1 MWVAIW
7 GWTLCLVL
15 PVHAVDPVFTPEIL
29 SDAAGNT
36 ADSASMITWA
46 GWPATDGYLL
56 SEPSRISEGLSTYYS
71 MVHGFIDAVFAK
83 GFPDDV
89 LELVMT
95 QNFTSFNTDVVS
107 TNVTFFAG
115 FACTIVVGLLFILI
129 FPIVACC
136 FCCCRCCGNCGGEMR
151 QEPNDTENV
160 RRKACLVVTLVISST
175 FILVASICLFV
186 INGDMSTVINSIDG
200 TVDDSINDV
209 KVFTNNTV
217 VEAKHVIG
225 TNFNFTIDVIFRDI
239 DNIDVLL
246 GIPVRDEIK
255 TETNISFALAT
266 AGTIVTEMDDVDSA
280 LTNVENTM
288 TELTTSINA
297 LNESL
302 ANITTSMDDIFA
314 NCPACPVAG
323 RPDYSSATVSIDMS
337 QFPNDDMASARSSM
351 DDAKNT
357 NMTDEIQ
364 KAELEVDNI
373 PETVKNDSNQAMTDM
388 KSDIDSIRADLDDIL
403 GSIDDVNDE
412 VQGGSETGSFTELVG
427 NYTEL
432 AKTYG
437 KYRLVT
443 GIGQV
448 THRTNKIGKWY
459 NAEQVMSDTRRPVL
473 GQESSASAAL
483 SDQRRDFCDQLQV
496 PQPQARLENS

>member
-136 FCCCRCCGNCGGEMR
+136 FCCCRCC
-151 QEPNDTENV
+151 
-160 RRKACLVVTLVISST
+160 
-175 FILVASICLFV
+175 
-186 INGDMSTVINSIDG
+186 VINSIDG

-373 PETVKNDSNQAMTDM
+373 PETVKNDSNQAMT
-388 KSDIDSIRADLDDIL
+388 
-403 GSIDDVNDE
+403 GSR
-412 VQGGSETGSFTELVG
+412 G
-427 NYTEL
+427 
-432 AKTYG
+432 
-437 KYRLVT
+437 
-443 GIGQV
+443 
-448 THRTNKIGKWY
+448 
-459 NAEQVMSDTRRPVL
+459 
-473 GQESSASAAL
+473 
-483 SDQRRDFCDQLQV
+483 
-496 PQPQARLENS
+496 

>member
-46 GWPATDGYLL
+46 GWPATEGYLL
-56 SEPSRISEGLSTYYS
+56 SEPSRTSEGLSTYYS

-136 FCCCRCCGNCGGEMR
+136 FCCCRCC
-151 QEPNDTENV
+151 D
-160 RRKACLVVTLVISST
+160 
-175 FILVASICLFV
+175 
-186 INGDMSTVINSIDG
+186 
-200 TVDDSINDV
+200 
-209 KVFTNNTV
+209 
-217 VEAKHVIG
+217 
-225 TNFNFTIDVIFRDI
+225 
-239 DNIDVLL
+239 IDVLL

-255 TETNISFALAT
+255 TETNISFALAS

-357 NMTDEIQ
+357 NMTDEMQ

-403 GSIDDVNDE
+403 SSIDDVNDE

-427 NYTEL
+427 LCGT
-432 AKTYG
+432 TT
-437 KYRLVT
+437 VT
-443 GIGQV
+443 IPYERG
-448 THRTNKIGKWY
+448 
-459 NAEQVMSDTRRPVL
+459 AMSNCGGRCLIT
-473 GQESSASAAL
+473 
-483 SDQRRDFCDQLQV
+483 
-496 PQPQARLENS
+496 